1 MRKKIYVFC
10 LTTILFAIC
19 FSVCSFADVFSIS
32 EDYAKIYSNGF
43 DGKTSAQIYAEW
55 DGAHAASRTTVVA
68 DGGLY
73 ANWDMSGGVG
83 YSFKKAYM
91 NVRYSFD
98 IKSSCV
104 GMNSCVALRT
114 DTQAGRLFG
123 GIASTDV
130 SEGNGIGFY
139 FYDNTHPG
147 QVALVIANSGGEVL
161 SKSAIFY
168 IDYPEGV
175 TFKEYTSVDV
185 YDYDDRLL
193 FYIENQPFAAI
204 QFFGRN
210 GDLFGNGVVYNG
222 SGTQIGTFNKSV
234 RRTSKFG
241 ITNRDSAVYMDNF
254 EISLPID
261 GDDAFRDIYN
271 DNFDGANQT
280 QIYQRWDGAHAAAR
294 VTPVNEKGQLWA
306 NWDLSQGVGY
316 VLKQSYRN
324 ARYDFEIAS
333 GCTGMNACVAL
344 RTSQHGGYL
353 FGGIASTDV
362 SKGYGVGFY
371 FYDNTHPGQAAI
383 VIADAGQEVLSK
395 SCISYIPYPDG
406 VTFKDMTKVSV
417 YDMDDRIFFLVD
429 GKLFAYI
436 LFGDLSSD
444 QYTSGNVYKADGTKV
459 GSFSGKKIARNTKFA
474 ITNRD
479 STVYMDNF
487 SVLRLIG
494 NQTFYAYN
502 KDSLVTVYEDDF
514 DEKTAAQIYADWGG
528 AHAASR
534 PNPVDENGM
543 LMCDWSVANGVG
555 YAFKKPLINAVYTFD
570 LHMTE
575 SGAHNV
581 IALRTP
587 SNAGGLY
594 GGIASGETDKGRG
607 VGIHV
612 YNSASPYSTTILFA
626 DSANETL
633 STATQIHVPYRDL
646 SLNGKTMTICDL
658 DSRIICFVNGEPY
671 FSIVFSGRSGE
682 YYTSGIV
689 YDAASQSLGS
699 FSGKKIPRSS
709 NFGFAN
715 RGSRLAIDN
724 FKIERS
730 PSKLTYVGFHAPSVP
745 FDTSLAEAMME
756 IPDLVSVTFE
766 DGTIA
771 FVPVKWST
779 EGYNGKVAGTYPLTG
794 VYQKNMYG
802 LSGTIDSTI
811 TVLPKTSYT
820 GTTQIYQLGPSK
832 LALMM
837 GYVIK
842 TKTGKLI
849 VIDGGLVNDNAYNGY
864 LYGKLQ
870 EISGKSHPV
879 VDAWILTHM
888 HDDHM
893 TEFIR
898 MGLNHAGG
906 ITVKKVIMKF
916 PDLEWYTSR
925 FTSTDYNSSYYPD
938 FIKAYN
944 NLMGANTYPSRV
956 HAEVGDTLVVDDV
969 VIHMLYAPVGT
980 EPVMND
986 TSLVFRAH
994 IDGQTVL
1001 FLGDMHYNQ
1010 IADNYGYK
1018 LKSDIVQMAH
1028 HGQGGVDQNTY
1039 QLIRPDIC
1047 LWPTPSW
1054 VWENASGIYQTTIVR
1069 GWMAAQGITRH
1080 YVVGQSGTQTINMP
1094 VTGLTGYRMEY
1105 TNQGL
1110 YPVTNLTAQ
1119 PIYLNIKSEPK
1130 DNLVYLTALY
1140 HKDRCVS
1147 VKTISAKDFPVAP
1160 QKVFDP
1166 EEFTEESAEYS
1177 IKTYQW
1183 NGTGEAVPVGEIT
1196 KLQP

>member
-1 MRKKIYVFC
+1 MCKKIFVLC
-10 LTTILFAIC
+10 LTVLLFVLCFAI
-19 FSVCSFADVFSIS
+19 CSFADVFSHP
-32 EDYAKIYSNGF
+32 ENYAKIYSDGF

-73 ANWDMSGGVG
+73 ANWDMTGGVG

-98 IKSSCV
+98 VKSSCS

-139 FYDNTHPG
+139 FYDHTHPG
-147 QVALVIANSGGEVL
+147 KVALVIANSSGEVL

-175 TFKEYTSVDV
+175 NFKEYTAVDV
-185 YDYDDRLL
+185 YDFDDRLL
-193 FYIENQPFAAI
+193 FYVEDKPFAAI

-210 GDLFGNGVVYNG
+210 GELFGNGVVYNG

-234 RRTSKFG
+234 RRTSKIG

-254 EISLPID
+254 TIALPID
-261 GDDAFRDIYN
+261 GDEAFRDIYN
-271 DNFDGANQT
+271 DNFDGASQT
-280 QIYQRWDGAHAAAR
+280 QIYQRWDGVHAAAR

-316 VLKQSYRN
+316 LLKQSYRN

-333 GCTGMNACVAL
+333 GCTGMNACVVL
-344 RTSQHGGYL
+344 RSHHQGGYM

-371 FYDNTHPGQAAI
+371 FFDHTHPGQVAI
-383 VIADAGQEVLSK
+383 VIADASQEILSK
-395 SCISYIPYPDG
+395 SCISYIPYPEG
-406 VTFKDMTKVSV
+406 VDFKDMTKMSV
-417 YDMDDRIFFLVD
+417 YDMDDRMFFLVE

-436 LFGDLSSD
+436 MFENLSGD
-444 QYTSGNVYKADGTKV
+444 QYTSGNIFKADGTKV
-459 GSFSGKKIARNTKFA
+459 GSFSGKKIERNTNFA

-494 NQTFYAYN
+494 NQSFYAYDQS
-502 KDSLVTVYEDDF
+502 KFITTYEDDF
-514 DEKTAAQIYADWGG
+514 DGKTASQIYSDWGG
-528 AHAASR
+528 AHAATR
-534 PNPVDENGM
+534 PTPVDQNGR
-543 LMCDWSVANGVG
+543 LMCDWDVPNGVG
-555 YAFKKPLINAVYTFD
+555 YAFKNSLRNAIYTFD
-570 LHMTE
+570 LHIKE
-575 SGAHNV
+575 EGVHNV
-581 IALRTP
+581 ISLRSP
-587 SNAGGLY
+587 ANAGGLY
-594 GGIASGETDKGRG
+594 GVIASGGVDKGRG
-607 VGIHV
+607 VGIYV
-612 YNSASPYSTTILFA
+612 YNSAAPYNTTVLFA

-633 STATQIHVPYRDL
+633 STAAQIHVPYRNM
-646 SLNGKTMTICDL
+646 SMNNKKMTICDL
-658 DSRIICFVNGEPY
+658 DDRIICFVDDEPY
-671 FSIVFSGRSGE
+671 FSICFSGLSGD

-689 YDAASQSLGS
+689 YDAASNSLGS
-699 FSGKKIPRSS
+699 FSGKKIPRYS
-709 NFGFAN
+709 NFGISN
-715 RGSRLAIDN
+715 RGSNMAIDN
-724 FKIERS
+724 LKIECC
-730 PSKLTYVGFHAPSVP
+730 PTKLKYVGFHAPSMS
-745 FDTSLAEAMME
+745 FGTSWAEAVTE
-756 IPDLVSVTFE
+756 LPDLVSVTFE
-766 DGTIA
+766 DGIIA
-771 FVPVKWST
+771 FVPVEWSA
-779 EGYNGKVAGTYPLTG
+779 EGYNGNVAGTYTLTG
-794 VYQKNMYG
+794 TFKKTAYG
-802 LSGTIDSTI
+802 ITERINSTI
-811 TVLPKTSYT
+811 TVLPKTAYT
-820 GTTQIYQLGPSK
+820 GKTQIYQLGPSK
-832 LALMM
+832 TALMM

-870 EISGKSHPV
+870 EISGQSKPV
-879 VDAWILTHM
+879 VDTWILTHM

-906 ITVKKVIMKF
+906 ITVKKVVMKF
-916 PDLEWYTSR
+916 PDVEWYTSR

-956 HAEVGDTLVVDDV
+956 HAEVGDTIVVDDV
-969 VIHMLYAPVGT
+969 VIHMLYVPVGT

-994 IDGQTVL
+994 IDGQTVM
-1001 FLGDMHYNQ
+1001 FLGDMHYNK
-1010 IADNYGYK
+1010 IAEIYGYK

-1028 HGQGGVDQNTY
+1028 HGQGGVDQSTY
-1039 QLIRPDIC
+1039 QLIRPDVC

-1069 GWMAAQGITRH
+1069 GWMAEQGITQH

-1094 VTGLTGYRMEY
+1094 VSGLTDYRMEY
-1105 TNQGL
+1105 TNKGL
-1110 YPVTNLTAQ
+1110 YPVKNLTAQ

-1140 HKDRCVS
+1140 HKDRCVC
-1147 VKTISAKDFPVAP
+1147 VKTISAADFPVAP

-1166 EEFTEESAEYS
+1166 AEFTEEISEYS

-1183 NGTGEAVPVGEIT
+1183 NGTGEAVPVGEIK